1 MKRFLTYL
9 ILLSILAGAS
19 WAGFLWFEERQHY
32 ESTDNAYLKTNS
44 VLITPK
50 VAGYIT
56 DLRIDDNQAVK
67 QGEVVAV
74 IDDRDYQA
82 KLAFVEAQVIEAQAH
97 VQKIRATKNTQ
108 HANIASAD
116 AQISVVEAKR
126 QQINQDLQRFNALI
140 ERGSAPRQT
149 LDKIQAESKQ
159 AAAELRG
166 SQAAVSAQQKQ
177 LSSFDSE
184 ISEAEARV
192 KQAQAQVSLA
202 KIDLENTKIR
212 APFDG
217 VIGHR
222 GVQIGAFVQAGTNL
236 AYLLETQKIW
246 TEANFKETQ
255 IENMKI
261 GQPVKIHVDAYPT
274 LNFTGKVD
282 SFAPASGSEFS
293 LLPAEN
299 ATGNFTKIVRRV
311 PVKIVFDANENTA
324 LLKSGFSVNVK
335 IQVKPL

>member
-1 MKRFLTYL
+1 MKRLLTFFIL
-9 ILLSILAGAS
+9 ICVLAGAS
-19 WAGFLWFEERQHY
+19 WAGFSWFKERQHY

-50 VAGYIT
+50 VSGYVAE
-56 DLRIDDNQAVK
+56 LHIDDNQAVK
-67 QGEVVAV
+67 QGDIIAV

-82 KLAFVEAQVIEAQAH
+82 KLEFTQAQVIEAQAH
-97 VQKIRATKNTQ
+97 IQKIRATKNTQ

-116 AQISVVEAKR
+116 AQVSVVEAKR

-159 AAAELRG
+159 AFAELRG

-177 LSSFDSE
+177 LTSFDSE
-184 ISEAEARV
+184 IAEAEARV

-222 GVQIGAFVQAGTNL
+222 GVQLGAFVQAGTNL

-246 TEANFKETQ
+246 AEANFKETQ

-261 GQPVKIHVDAYPT
+261 GQPVKIHVDAYPN
-274 LNFTGKVD
+274 LSFTGKVD

-293 LLPAEN
+293 ILPAEN

-335 IQVKPL
+335 VQVKPL

>member
-9 ILLSILAGAS
+9 ILISIFTGAS
-19 WAGFLWFEERQHY
+19 WAGFSWFEERQHY

-56 DLRIDDNQAVK
+56 DLRIDDNQTVK
-67 QGEVVAV
+67 KGEIIAV

-82 KLAFVEAQVIEAQAH
+82 KLEFSQAQVIEAQAH
-97 VQKIRATKNTQ
+97 IQRVRATKNTQ

-116 AQISVVEAKR
+116 AAVSVVQAKR
-126 QQINQDLQRFNALI
+126 HHITQDLERLTALI
-140 ERGSAPRQT
+140 ERGSAPQQI
-149 LDKIQAESKQ
+149 LDKMHAESKQ
-159 AAAELRG
+159 ATAELRG

-177 LSSFDSE
+177 LTSFDSE

-192 KQAQAQVSLA
+192 KQMQAQVSLA
-202 KIDLENTKIR
+202 KIDLDNTKIR

-222 GVQIGAFVQAGTNL
+222 GVQIGAYVEAGTNL

-246 TEANFKETQ
+246 AEANFKETQ
-255 IENMKI
+255 IENMKV
-261 GQPVKIHVDAYPT
+261 GQPVKIHVDAYPNI
-274 LNFTGKVD
+274 NFTGKVD

-293 LLPAEN
+293 ILPAEN

-311 PVKIVFDANENTA
+311 PVKIVFDANENTV

-335 IQVKPL
+335 VQVKPL